1 MVRSPGPSPMSSP
14 FPLPNTEP
22 PRAIPDPFVMGPRPS
37 SAPSLRHW
45 GDNPKHATRQT
56 TRIAPPSPNP
66 GQITAVLPTNSVA
79 IVIPQAAG
87 KGRMVIREEID
98 EDYDSYDSGETEI
111 DDEPF
116 ELPER
121 YQKAG
126 SGAEEPSS
134 SKRPAS
140 ALASQTSFIKREDTQ
155 GRRGLIESDGYV
167 LFYEEEGKS
176 PGDDHGSDSEVV
188 AQEDRRDSG
197 KSADHESSDID
208 AAEYANSRRQQTQG
222 VSEEE
227 DGLSSPLDSLT
238 EEDPSTPIIH
248 MHSGILP
255 PPLSTI
261 TEETPAKP
269 FTVYMDPVLVKRT
282 LEVPPLAPLPTN
294 QGTLLRENPDCP
306 SDKPLPIQLSKSEDV
321 ESLGAYSDLYDEEM
335 DEQGSTTSEYMDQ
348 TPPRKYS
355 KVNQSAHS
363 ATDHATVMLRRSP
376 RKFPQ
381 NTPHPRT
388 LLAKRAREV
397 DELEIETPRKRVKA
411 KEKSPSK
418 PPTTK
423 KTKTPKLAKAVG
435 KRAKTARAPSGRVYI
450 SSDDDDY
457 HCTELSIEADKP
469 EVLTRRSKMTP
480 KITSKT
486 PKVPKAKSTAK
497 KPAIPTGAKSRKR
510 AARNP
515 NEQTWG
521 PNELEI
527 GEPDELNFM

>member
-1 MVRSPGPSPMSSP
+1 MARSPGPSPMSSP

-22 PRAIPDPFVMGPRPS
+22 PRAIPDPFIMGPRPS
-37 SAPSLRHW
+37 SAPSLRYW

-56 TRIAPPSPNP
+56 TRITPPSPSP
-66 GQITAVLPTNSVA
+66 GRITAVPPTNSVA
-79 IVIPQAAG
+79 IAVPQAAE

-98 EDYDSYDSGETEI
+98 EDYEDYDSGETEI

-116 ELPER
+116 ELLER

-126 SGAEEPSS
+126 SRAEEPSS
-134 SKRPAS
+134 SRRPVG
-140 ALASQTSFIKREDTQ
+140 ALASQNSSIKGEDSQ
-155 GRRGLIESDGYV
+155 GRRGITESDGYV
-167 LFYEEEGKS
+167 PFYEEEGKS

-188 AQEDRRDSG
+188 AQENRRDSG
-197 KSADHESSDID
+197 KSADRESSDID

-222 VSEEE
+222 VGEEE

-282 LEVPPLAPLPTN
+282 LEVPPLAPLTTN
-294 QGTLLRENPDCP
+294 QGALLRENPDC
-306 SDKPLPIQLSKSEDV
+306 SDKPPPIQLSKSEDA
-321 ESLGAYSDLYDEEM
+321 ESLEAYSDLYDEEM

-355 KVNQSAHS
+355 KVNRSAHS
-363 ATDHATVMLRRSP
+363 TTDHATVILRRSP

-381 NTPHPRT
+381 DTPHPRT

-423 KTKTPKLAKAVG
+423 KTKTPKLANAVG
-435 KRAKTARAPSGRVYI
+435 KRAKTARAPSGRVGI
-450 SSDDDDY
+450 GSDDDDY
-457 HCTELSIEADKP
+457 RYTELSIEAEKP

-510 AARNP
+510 AARNL
-515 NEQTWG
+515 NEKNWG

-527 GEPDELNFM
+527 GEPDELSFM